1 MALVHM
7 GGNTNFILANAI
19 AGANFRAGSF
29 FESGKRLACS
39 VL

>member
-7 GGNTNFILANAI
+7 GGNTNFIEANAI
-19 AGANFRAGSF
+19 AGANFRACSF
-29 FESGKRLACS
+29 FESSKRLACS